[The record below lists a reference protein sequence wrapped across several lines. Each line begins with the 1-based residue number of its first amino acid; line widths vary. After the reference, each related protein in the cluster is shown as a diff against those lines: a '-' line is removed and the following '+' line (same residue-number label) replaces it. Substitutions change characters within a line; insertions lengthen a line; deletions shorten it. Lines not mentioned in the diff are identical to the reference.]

1 MLKLQPKPDV
11 QSKIKDFWGQT
22 LNCRNEVIFRC
33 ISAVKC
39 SEVLKRSGKTEVSLA
54 CLISSR
60 ARGCGQCSRRVSC
73 YHPVHLCSSFDVT
86 QSKDALA
93 EVVVDMDVEDGVNGA
108 GLCART
114 IPFADVLRKPQ
125 PVRPSV
131 ASARSLQS
139 DSSNLSSKETH
150 VQHCTGTCIV
160 FFLCLHSP
168 VLDVFLYNCICI
180 SWDGFFF
187 LVVARGSCELGL
199 QSTPRSPNL
208 GLKLLFLVCFFP
220 I

>member
-1 MLKLQPKPDV
+1 MPYFCPSSKGLYNVFLSSFFWLLQRTSFFTRFVWRLFFYLFVLSPPPSAANADESRRRLIFLLKFQPKPDV

-22 LNCRNEVIFRC
+22 LNCRNEVLFRC

-60 ARGCGQCSRRVSC
+60 ARGGGQCPRRVSS
-73 YHPVHLCSSFDVT
+73 YHPIHPCSSFDVT

-139 DSSNLSSKETH
+139 DSSN
-150 VQHCTGTCIV
+150 
-160 FFLCLHSP
+160 P
-168 VLDVFLYNCICI
+168 V
-180 SWDGFFF
+180 
-187 LVVARGSCELGL
+187 
-199 QSTPRSPNL
+199 
-208 GLKLLFLVCFFP
+208 K
-220 I
+220 